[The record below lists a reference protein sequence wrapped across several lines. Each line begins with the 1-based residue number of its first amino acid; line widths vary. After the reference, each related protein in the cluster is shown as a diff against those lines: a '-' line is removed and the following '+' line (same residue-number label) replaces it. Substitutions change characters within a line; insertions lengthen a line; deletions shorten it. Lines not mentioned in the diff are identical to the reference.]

1 VPKGVGV
8 MNLVFT
14 IRSNFMQEVKGKYN
28 SAKVFTDSVDEKSL
42 QQIQTLCNQE
52 FTSGTKIRLMPDVH
66 AGAGCTIGTTMTIK
80 DKIVPNLVGVDI
92 GCGMETLCIKADS
105 EVSKNFNG
113 AELDKI
119 IRKNIPS
126 GFNIRKFPHGF
137 VEQVDWEKIKGHYN
151 KKRAWLSLGTL
162 GGGNHFI
169 EVDRDDEGNLYI
181 VVHSGSRHAGLEI
194 ANYYQELA
202 WRQLNG
208 NCESDCKQL
217 IEQLKAEGRT
227 QEIQEKLAEL
237 KAQVVTN
244 IPKDLAYLSGEFF
257 DDYINDMKIMQH
269 FALLNRKAM
278 IQVICIG
285 LHVKEEDIIEQ
296 FTTIHNYIDT
306 DNMILRKGAV
316 SAQKGEK
323 LLIPINMRDGSI
335 ICVGKGNEDWN
346 CSAPHGAGRVMSRKK
361 ARENL
366 SLEEFKAEMSGIW
379 SSTVN
384 LDTIDEAPMAYKS
397 MDDILANINP
407 TAEILKIIKPIYNY
421 KAGDE

>member
-1 VPKGVGV
+1 
-8 MNLVFT
+8 
-14 IRSNFMQEVKGKYN
+14 
-28 SAKVFTDSVDEKSL
+28 
-42 QQIQTLCNQE
+42 
-52 FTSGTKIRLMPDVH
+52 
-66 AGAGCTIGTTMTIK
+66 
-80 DKIVPNLVGVDI
+80 
-92 GCGMETLCIKADS
+92 
-105 EVSKNFNG
+105 
-113 AELDKI
+113 
-119 IRKNIPS
+119 
-126 GFNIRKFPHGF
+126 
-137 VEQVDWEKIKGHYN
+137 
-151 KKRAWLSLGTL
+151 
-162 GGGNHFI
+162 
-169 EVDRDDEGNLYI
+169 
-181 VVHSGSRHAGLEI
+181 
-194 ANYYQELA
+194 
-202 WRQLNG
+202 
-208 NCESDCKQL
+208 
-217 IEQLKAEGRT
+217 
-227 QEIQEKLAEL
+227 
-237 KAQVVTN
+237 
-244 IPKDLAYLSGEFF
+244 
-257 DDYINDMKIMQH
+257 DMKIMQH

-361 ARENL
+361 AREKL

>member
-1 VPKGVGV
+1 
-8 MNLVFT
+8 
-14 IRSNFMQEVKGKYN
+14 
-28 SAKVFTDSVDEKSL
+28 
-42 QQIQTLCNQE
+42 
-52 FTSGTKIRLMPDVH
+52 
-66 AGAGCTIGTTMTIK
+66 
-80 DKIVPNLVGVDI
+80 
-92 GCGMETLCIKADS
+92 
-105 EVSKNFNG
+105 
-113 AELDKI
+113 
-119 IRKNIPS
+119 
-126 GFNIRKFPHGF
+126 
-137 VEQVDWEKIKGHYN
+137 
-151 KKRAWLSLGTL
+151 
-162 GGGNHFI
+162 
-169 EVDRDDEGNLYI
+169 
-181 VVHSGSRHAGLEI
+181 
-194 ANYYQELA
+194 
-202 WRQLNG
+202 
-208 NCESDCKQL
+208 L

-335 ICVGKGNEDWN
+335 ICVAKGNEDWN
-346 CSAPHGAGRVMSRKK
+346 CSAPPGAGRVMSRKK
-361 ARENL
+361 AREKL